1 MNVEQ
6 EPFQEELMHL
16 LMEDIISKPDGA
28 ELRKWT
34 TMKKKFPATVSKLLL
49 TSELYSHV

>member
-6 EPFQEELMHL
+6 EHFQEELMHS

-28 ELRKWT
+28 ET
-34 TMKKKFPATVSKLLL
+34 NEMDHYEEKKIL
-49 TSELYSHV
+49 